1 MNEDGTRA
9 IGTRV
14 TEEVYNRVVGE
25 GGRWIGRA
33 YVVNSWYIS
42 AYEPI
47 RDISNGI
54 IGILYVGILEEPYL
68 ALKWRTILLF
78 LGVTLAGALLAIALS
93 YLISRRLTV
102 PITKLV
108 SASWEVAHGNLDA
121 KVEVQSD
128 DEVAELADAF
138 NIMASALK
146 TRDEQLAEFTKK
158 KIMESERLAVV
169 GQLAADVAH
178 ELNNPLQGIVT
189 YSHLL
194 MEKTNCDD
202 PKRGSIQKIVN
213 QANRCT
219 TIIRG
224 LLDFSR
230 PRKPLKKPSDVNSV
244 LEECV
249 SLVENQALFH
259 NIEIARHWNGNLPL
273 VVVDPSQMQ
282 QVFMNMIINAA
293 EAMDGSGRL
302 TVATRFDAT
311 EQVIEVEF
319 TDTGH
324 GISEENVERIFD
336 PFFTTKE
343 VGHGTGLGLA
353 ISYGII
359 REHRG
364 TVSVE
369 SEKGKGTT
377 FIIRLPVAAEEE
389 AEDGAEEGT
398 LDK

>member
-1 MNEDGTRA
+1 
-9 IGTRV
+9 
-14 TEEVYNRVVGE
+14 
-25 GGRWIGRA
+25 
-33 YVVNSWYIS
+33 VNSWYIS